1 MADLKIKYSR
11 LISLAQESKVQGLT
25 VSESNNVLHISGTAT
40 PEVKDKLWNMY
51 GQIDPDM
58 RSGDLVMDISA
69 VHPSQSAAGNN
80 GSTGDTYEVKSGDSL
95 SKIAQHYPHMTWQKI
110 YDANKDVLDDPNKIL
125 PGQKLK
131 IPVEQ

>member
-11 LISLAQESKVQGLT
+11 LISLAQESKVQNLS
-25 VSESNNVLHISGTAT
+25 VSESNNVLHISGTTT

-69 VHPSQSAAGNN
+69 VQASQSVAGNKEN
-80 GSTGDTYEVKSGDSL
+80 AGETYEVKSGDSL
-95 SKIAQHYPHMTWQKI
+95 SKIAQHYPHMTWKDI

-125 PGQKLK
+125 PGQKLR
-131 IPVEQ
+131 IPLEQ